1 MGRSRDPDGSWSVGR
16 HGDGGYPWQGSTLQ
30 AGDYIRVGIISDC
43 HHSSLVEFNEGRGF
57 EQGRQKKRNADK
69 STVLT
74 VSLLPTKSL
83 DEMCRRCVPQR
94 QTPVQGA
101 SDHGEGGRNLGT
113 LDEIR

>member
-1 MGRSRDPDGSWSVGR
+1 MEKGF
-16 HGDGGYPWQGSTLQ
+16 PWQGSTLQ
-30 AGDYIRVGIISDC
+30 AGDCVRVGIISDC
-43 HHSSLVEFNEGRGF
+43 YHSSLVEFNEGRGF

-74 VSLLPTKSL
+74 VSLWATKSL

-94 QTPVQGA
+94 QTPFQGA
-101 SDHGEGGRNLGT
+101 SDHGEGGRNLGA